1 MLNSSISS
9 TLKNKLVT
17 DDLEDIHDEERQKI
31 RAELSNMSFLELQ
44 KLKEE
49 MGSKLYNKA
58 VFGTTKKIKKT
69 KTDFKRENKI
79 DHVKCQQRNKDPRFD
94 ERAGEFNE
102 KAFKN
107 SYSFIEE
114 IRQKELDQLKK
125 DYKNTHDPDEAEKMK
140 FLITRMENQIR
151 EKKKIGREE
160 RKGINGENG
169 TIGTIKEGKTPV
181 YRKKSEKRILDLV
194 DKYEKLKQ
202 SGGLTKNIMKREKE
216 ESTEG
221 P

>member
-1 MLNSSISS
+1 
-9 TLKNKLVT
+9 
-17 DDLEDIHDEERQKI
+17 
-31 RAELSNMSFLELQ
+31 MSFLELQ

-69 KTDFKRENKI
+69 KTDFKRENKNRPREMSAKKQVPLLR
-79 DHVKCQQRNKDPRFD
+79 DLPNVKKIEHRDPRFD

-151 EKKKIGREE
+151 EKKKIEE
-160 RKGINGENG
+160 KKEKELMEKMERLEQ
-169 TIGTIKEGKTPV
+169 IKEGKTPV
-181 YRKKSEKRILDLV
+181 YRKKCKSNVLLSYSI
-194 DKYEKLKQ
+194 YF
-202 SGGLTKNIMKREKE
+202 
-216 ESTEG
+216 
-221 P
+221 